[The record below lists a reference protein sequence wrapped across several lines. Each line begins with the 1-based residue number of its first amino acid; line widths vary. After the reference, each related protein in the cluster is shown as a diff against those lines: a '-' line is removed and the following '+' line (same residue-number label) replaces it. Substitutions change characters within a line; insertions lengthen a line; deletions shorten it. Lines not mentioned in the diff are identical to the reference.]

1 MGESETCTAAFFRS
15 CGKDVAT
22 EKEFVMKT
30 TLTLHWIANKD
41 AAGLLKVLA
50 ADGCVSVKDGYVR
63 PAIDISG
70 VRVPFTYKPSEELRA
85 RAEKAG
91 KAEPEPA
98 DAFSLMLSML
108 PGTGMERRA
117 FMSACRRISKE
128 LGITQT
134 AAGVIVLRDAGADVS
149 RLYSKVRAEI
159 RSL

>member
-41 AAGLLKVLA
+41 AAGLLKVLVS
-50 ADGCVSVKDGYVR
+50 DGCVTVKDGYVR
-63 PAIDISG
+63 PAIDISS
-70 VRVPFTYKPSEELRA
+70 VKVPFTYKPSDELRA
-85 RAEKAG
+85 RAENIG
-91 KAEPEPA
+91 KAPPEPE
-98 DAFSLMLSML
+98 DAFSLMVSML
-108 PGTGMERRA
+108 PGIGMERPA
-117 FMSACRRISKE
+117 FMSACRRISRE

-134 AAGVIVLRDAGADVS
+134 AAGVIVLRDAGADVG